1 MGTQQAESVDT
12 PIFVEDACSTLRR
25 GFTIRLKRLKP
36 RAPNLVGPQN
46 FGSSK
51 KLEHFYK

>member
-25 GFTIRLKRLKP
+25 GFTIRL
-36 RAPNLVGPQN
+36 
-46 FGSSK
+46 
-51 KLEHFYK
+51 